1 MTTPGPTLADA
12 KGKKKIRML
21 RERSAHINEQI
32 AELRSKQRLIWWEIM
47 QIRAGALVAWVKRGI
62 RQ

>member
-1 MTTPGPTLADA
+1 VTAECVGDA
-12 KGKKKIRML
+12 KGPRRLRKL
-21 RERSAHINEQI
+21 RERSGVINEQI
-32 AELRSKQRLIWWEIM
+32 AELRSKQWLIWWEIM